1 VDVTRRGIII
11 ATVSG
16 EIGVPDIR
24 PSALVA
30 LKGLVV
36 VVVLVPVLLAV
47 LAIIEAAVLVVVVV
61 TIALLRHVKI
71 GIQSLGVYGAV
82 TI

>member
-1 VDVTRRGIII
+1 VDVTRPGIII
-11 ATVSG
+11 STVSG

-30 LKGLVV
+30 LKGLMAVV
-36 VVVLVPVLLAV
+36 ILLVVL
-47 LAIIEAAVLVVVVV
+47 IEAAVLLLVVVVV

-71 GIQSLGVYGAV
+71 GTQSLGAYGAV